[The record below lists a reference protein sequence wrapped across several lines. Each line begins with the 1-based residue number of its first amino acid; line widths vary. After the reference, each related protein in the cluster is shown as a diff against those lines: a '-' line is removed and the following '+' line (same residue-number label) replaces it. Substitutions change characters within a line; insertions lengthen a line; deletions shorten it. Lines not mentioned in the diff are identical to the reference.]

1 MNKRTLSS
9 LLAVCLAVSAMG
21 QSGSQSGT
29 ISPYSQ
35 YGLGVL
41 ADQSL
46 SFNRGMGGTGLA
58 MRGGTM
64 VNPLNPASYSAVDS
78 LTMLFDAGLSLQL
91 TNFSESGTSVNGRN
105 ADFDYAVGLFRMYKH
120 LGVSFG
126 LLPFSDVGYSYSSSS
141 FLNNTIGSIKET
153 YTGTGGFHQA
163 FVGAGWNPVKPLS
176 IGFNFAY
183 LWGKYNRSVS
193 STATSTVNSLS
204 KSYKASVSSY
214 NLTLGMQWQQPLNR
228 KDRLTL
234 GATWGLGHKLGADPT
249 CEIINVNTS
258 TLVSDTTTFTIG
270 NGLELPM
277 SLGVGLAYNHG
288 ESLTVGADVSLQKW
302 GSVDFPSYDDANN
315 QYTLRSNLLQDRT
328 RMSVGAEY
336 VPDPNHPSNYFKHVH
351 LRLGAAYATPYYKIN
366 GQDGPKEFSLSAGI
380 GLPLLSKW
388 NLQGFMRPL
397 LNISAQWVHTSAK
410 DLITDNSFRISVGLT
425 FNERWFAKWRID

>member
-141 FLNNTIGSIKET
+141 YLNNTIGSIKET

-163 FVGAGWNPVKPLS
+163 FVGAG
-176 IGFNFAY
+176 FA
-183 LWGKYNRSVS
+183 
-193 STATSTVNSLS
+193 
-204 KSYKASVSSY
+204 
-214 NLTLGMQWQQPLNR
+214 
-228 KDRLTL
+228 
-234 GATWGLGHKLGADPT
+234 
-249 CEIINVNTS
+249 
-258 TLVSDTTTFTIG
+258 
-270 NGLELPM
+270 
-277 SLGVGLAYNHG
+277 
-288 ESLTVGADVSLQKW
+288 
-302 GSVDFPSYDDANN
+302 
-315 QYTLRSNLLQDRT
+315 
-328 RMSVGAEY
+328 
-336 VPDPNHPSNYFKHVH
+336 
-351 LRLGAAYATPYYKIN
+351 
-366 GQDGPKEFSLSAGI
+366 
-380 GLPLLSKW
+380 
-388 NLQGFMRPL
+388 
-397 LNISAQWVHTSAK
+397 
-410 DLITDNSFRISVGLT
+410 LI
-425 FNERWFAKWRID
+425 

>member
-141 FLNNTIGSIKET
+141 YLNNTIGSIKET

-193 STATSTVNSLS
+193 STATTTVNSLS

-258 TLVSDTTTFTIG
+258 TLVSDTTTFTIS
-270 NGLELPM
+270 NG
-277 SLGVGLAYNHG
+277 STTLASFTMPPYTYSNG
-288 ESLTVGADVSLQKW
+288 TIMVSAPNMKS
-302 GSVDFPSYDDANN
+302 GTS
-315 QYTLRSNLLQDRT
+315 YTLLLGSNTQNVT
-328 RMSVGAEY
+328 A
-336 VPDPNHPSNYFKHVH
+336 SNSISSSM
-351 LRLGAAYATPYYKIN
+351 G
-366 GQDGPKEFSLSAGI
+366 G
-380 GLPLLSKW
+380 GLP
-388 NLQGFMRPL
+388 G
-397 LNISAQWVHTSAK
+397 
-410 DLITDNSFRISVGLT
+410 G
-425 FNERWFAKWRID
+425 RW